1 MSAILVEIPADVEG
15 PLEQQTT
22 VLNVDTGRYI
32 AAVLREKLRVP
43 VRIGDLE
50 VFAPADILQYELNR
64 ASGESEEQ
72 FEEAKDMYGR
82 LFGAAMR

>member
-1 MSAILVEIPADVEG
+1 MSAVLVEIPPDVEG
-15 PLEQQTT
+15 PLEQQAS
-22 VLNVDTGRYI
+22 VLNVDTSRYI

-64 ASGESEEQ
+64 APGESDEQ
-72 FEEAKDMYGR
+72 FDEAKEMYGR

>member
-15 PLEQQTT
+15 PLEQQAS
-22 VLNVDTGRYI
+22 VLNVDAGRYI

-43 VRIGDLE
+43 VRIGDFE

-64 ASGESEEQ
+64 APGESEEQ
-72 FEEAKDMYGR
+72 FDEAKDMYAR

>member
-1 MSAILVEIPADVEG
+1 MSIPAG
-15 PLEQQTT
+15 ISPPCSPQP
-22 VLNVDTGRYI
+22 RI
-32 AAVLREKLRVP
+32 P

-64 ASGESEEQ
+64 APGESDEQ
-72 FEEAKDMYGR
+72 FADAKDMYGR

>member
-15 PLEQQTT
+15 PLELQAGI
-22 VLNVDTGRYI
+22 LNVDASRYI

-43 VRIGDLE
+43 VRVGDLE

-64 ASGESEEQ
+64 ASDESEEQ

-82 LFGAAMR
+82 LFGAALR

>member
-15 PLEQQTT
+15 PLEQQAS
-22 VLNVDTGRYI
+22 VLNVDAGRYI

-64 ASGESEEQ
+64 APGESEEQ
-72 FEEAKDMYGR
+72 FDEAKDMYGR

>member
-1 MSAILVEIPADVEG
+1 MSAVLVEIPADVEG
-15 PLEQQTT
+15 PLEQQAS
-22 VLNVDTGRYI
+22 VLNVEPGRYI
-32 AAVLREKLRVP
+32 AAVLREKLRIP

-64 ASGESEEQ
+64 APGESDEQ
-72 FEEAKDMYGR
+72 FDEAKEMYGR

>member
-1 MSAILVEIPADVEG
+1 MSAVLVEIPADVEG
-15 PLEQQTT
+15 PLEQQAS
-22 VLNVDTGRYI
+22 VLNVEPGRYI
-32 AAVLREKLRVP
+32 AAVLREKLRIP

-64 ASGESEEQ
+64 APGESDEQ
-72 FEEAKDMYGR
+72 LNEAKEMYGR